1 LEHLFGEGRVDMTIT
16 SLTPEVPNATRHYD
30 SEDAWLDDVSDARI
44 FLGYHF
50 RDAMDDART
59 LGREVADRVVG
70 RWFSTSHEALHR

>member
-1 LEHLFGEGRVDMTIT
+1 L
-16 SLTPEVPNATRHYD
+16 N
-30 SEDAWLDDVSDARI
+30 DVSDARI